1 MAKSKSFFGL
11 RQGSTKSLT
20 FQVNAGKQIT
30 KDRVSIV
37 KNPRS
42 QAQMEQRMLM
52 ATASAAYAAMKQIV
66 DHSFEGITYGQQ
78 TMSEFIRLNI
88 KKVRDDFAA
97 GAGKFGYN
105 EYQNRSLHAGDY
117 IMSQGSASDINVS
130 IISATAG
137 QNNQTVVLAAAGTG
151 AEAPTANQL
160 AAALGISVG
169 EMCTIC
175 LLADDV
181 DLNGG
186 YADRFTFV
194 RIKFDAAGDV
204 ALTTSNIASYFT
216 IESPHA
222 VSVAIANSGVT
233 LTVAMAAGGN
243 SIAFVAIHS
252 VLADGVWK
260 RNNTQFEL
268 PGDWDIQPSAEEALA
283 TYPVGASYVLNG
295 GNF

>member
-88 KKVRDDFAA
+88 KLIREDYSA

-105 EYQNRSLHAGDY
+105 PYQNRNLLAGDY
-117 IMSQGSASDINVS
+117 IMSQGKASDINTS
-130 IISATAG
+130 IITVSAGAS
-137 QNNQTVVLAAAGTG
+137 NQTIVLGASGTG
-151 AEAPTANQL
+151 SDAPTASQL
-160 AAALGISVG
+160 AAALGIAIG
-169 EMCTIC
+169 EMCTVC
-175 LLADDV
+175 LLTDDL
-181 DLNGG
+181 DANGNP
-186 YADRFTFV
+186 DDKFTFV
-194 RIKFDAAGDV
+194 RIKYDAAGDV
-204 ALTTSNIASYFT
+204 ALTTANIASYFT

-222 VSVAIANSGVT
+222 VTVATASTGVT
-233 LTVAMAAGGN
+233 LTVAMASGGN

-260 RNNTQFEL
+260 RNNTKFEL
-268 PGDWDIQPSAEEALA
+268 PGTWDIQPSAEEALA
-283 TYPVGASYVLNG
+283 TYPIGASYVLNG